1 MKREQIQ
8 WGTRTLPISQFDL
21 RPSATDENWF
31 FCNISLFSSRTPKD
45 DRNEIYR
52 LWSEPEHIEPEKDK
66 GKGPLKREATQ
77 FPGMEARSSLLEKME
92 PQFFLGTRNER
103 SKLNDNFNTEGLERP
118 EPRAPKVAFQVNT
131 SKWRD
136 PGLASK
142 PEWTSCGFVREKV
155 VFWST
160 RGRQMSVWFKTY
172 LRTTK

>member
-77 FPGMEARSSLLEKME
+77 FPGMEARSSSLEKME
-92 PQFFLGTRNER
+92 PQFFFRDPEWKVKIERQLQHRRPRKARAASSKGGLSSQHFKVER
-103 SKLNDNFNTEGLERP
+103 SRIGLKAWMNQLRLCSRESCFLIDA
-118 EPRAPKVAFQVNT
+118 RAANV
-131 SKWRD
+131 S
-136 PGLASK
+136 LI
-142 PEWTSCGFVREKV
+142 
-155 VFWST
+155 
-160 RGRQMSVWFKTY
+160 
-172 LRTTK
+172 